1 MMRSPMQNVKLIP
14 KCLIYIDKEGNW
26 YHKGAPMIHK
36 PFILDFFRNMFMD
49 EHGRCVI
56 QWDGK
61 LCEVDVEDTPI
72 VVRSV
77 ESWSGGEHRKVI
89 LVLSDETREE
99 LDLDSLWI
107 GPENVLYAKVRQ
119 GAMPARFLR
128 PAYYRL
134 MELLECD
141 ESSGTYFIELDGR
154 IKTLLPAS

>member
-1 MMRSPMQNVKLIP
+1 MQNVEPIP
-14 KCLIYIDKEGNW
+14 KCLIFIDKEGNW
-26 YHKGAPMIHK
+26 YHKGAPMVHK
-36 PFILDFFRNMFMD
+36 PFILDFYRNLFMD

-77 ESWSGGEHRKVI
+77 ERPSEGERRKVI

-107 GPENVLYAKVRQ
+107 GSENVLYAKVRQ

-128 PAYYRL
+128 PAYYQL
-134 MELLECD
+134 MKLLQYD
-141 ESSGTYFIELDGR
+141 ETSGTYFIDVDGR
-154 IKTLLPAS
+154 RKTLLPAS